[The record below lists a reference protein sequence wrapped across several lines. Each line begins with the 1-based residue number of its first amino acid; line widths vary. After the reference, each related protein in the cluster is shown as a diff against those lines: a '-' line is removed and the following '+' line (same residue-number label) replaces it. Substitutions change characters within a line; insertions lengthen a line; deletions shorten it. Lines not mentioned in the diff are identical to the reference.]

1 MICQVHTSGRKL
13 YKNPKRRVMKTRFAV
28 VALILVA
35 AAIGV
40 PSSMRAKQPA
50 ALQQAPAASSIDP
63 AQSVWAG
70 VYTAEQAIRGG
81 ALYAQRCARCHGQDL
96 TGGEIAP
103 ALNSGEFKSNWND
116 LSVDDLFERIKVS
129 MPHDNPGS
137 LSRQQTADIL
147 AFVLSK
153 CGFPG
158 GKIELAREAEV
169 LKAIRF
175 EASKPETAGKGQNN
189 THGGEQVSCD
199 HTDPDCRR

>member
-1 MICQVHTSGRKL
+1 
-13 YKNPKRRVMKTRFAV
+13 MKIKILI
-28 VALILVA
+28 VALIPLA
-35 AAIGV
+35 AVIAFR
-40 PSSMRAKQPA
+40 SSGRAEQTARSQQP
-50 ALQQAPAASSIDP
+50 PAKSSTGP
-63 AQSVWAG
+63 TQSVWDG
-70 VYTAEQAIRGG
+70 IYTEEQANRGG
-81 ALYAQRCARCHGQDL
+81 ALYVQRCARCHAPDL
-96 TGGEIAP
+96 TGGETAP
-103 ALNSGEFKSNWND
+103 ALNSAEFKSNWND

-137 LSRQQTADIL
+137 LSRQHTADIL